1 MLPQFITCRSWSLGL
16 LLSLLA
22 LQPRAEAQTNA
33 TPSTNSSPTRFAKEI
48 QAFEAADRLH
58 PPPTDAIL
66 FVGSSTI
73 RLWASLTND
82 FADWPVINRG
92 FGGSHIPDV
101 TAFASRII
109 FPYNPRTIVF
119 YAGDN
124 DLADGHSVA
133 QVVAD
138 YQDFTVQVQTRL
150 PRVQILFLA
159 IKPSLK
165 RWQLHE
171 QALAVNHAIASLP
184 DPRLSLIDT
193 YPAMLGEDGRP
204 RPELYQEDG
213 LHMSPP
219 GYAIWTQLI
228 RPRLR

>member
-1 MLPQFITCRSWSLGL
+1 MLPPFVTHRYWSLGL
-16 LLSLLA
+16 LLSLLSV
-22 LQPRAEAQTNA
+22 LPRAEAQTNA
-33 TPSTNSSPTRFAKEI
+33 AAATNSPPARFEKEI
-48 QAFEAADRLH
+48 QAFEDADRLH
-58 PPPTDAIL
+58 PPPADAIL

-73 RLWASLTND
+73 RLWSTLTND

-124 DLADGHSVA
+124 DLADGHSA
-133 QVVAD
+133 AKVVAD
-138 YQDFTVQVQTRL
+138 YHEFTVLVHARL
-150 PRVQILFLA
+150 PRAKVLFLA

-171 QALAVNHAIASLP
+171 QALAVNQAIASLP
-184 DPRLSLIDT
+184 DPWLGFIDT
-193 YPAMLGEDGRP
+193 YPPMLGEAGRP

-213 LHMSPP
+213 LHMTSA
-219 GYAIWTQLI
+219 GYAIWTGLI

>member
-1 MLPQFITCRSWSLGL
+1 MLPQFVTRLSWSLAL
-16 LLSLLA
+16 LLSLLPV
-22 LQPRAEAQTNA
+22 QPQAEAQTSA
-33 TPSTNSSPTRFAKEI
+33 VPGTNSPPARFEKEI
-48 QAFEAADRLH
+48 QAFEESDRLH
-58 PPPTDAIL
+58 PPPANAIL

-73 RLWASLTND
+73 RLWSTLTND

-101 TAFASRII
+101 TAYASRII
-109 FPYNPRTIVF
+109 FSYNPRTIVF

-124 DLADGHSVA
+124 DLADGHPAA

-138 YQDFTVQVQTRL
+138 YQEFTVQVHARL
-150 PRVQILFLA
+150 PRAKVLFLA

-184 DPRLSLIDT
+184 HSWLGFIDV
-193 YPAMLGEDGRP
+193 YPPMLGEDGRP
-204 RPELYQEDG
+204 RPEFYQEDG
-213 LHMSPP
+213 LHMTPA
-219 GYAIWTQLI
+219 GYAIWTRLI